1 MIEKLDG
8 TRETVLFR
16 EGFGIR
22 LYLNSE
28 PEDYPLH
35 WHTAAEVILPLDNLY
50 TVRVNDATYTL
61 HPGDILII
69 PPGELHEITAPE
81 TGERLI
87 MQFDLSLL
95 HSLKL
100 FDATL
105 HLLRPA
111 LHVPGESSS
120 TASSGLQT
128 LLLQLRDEYLGDA
141 PLKEAAAY
149 GLLIQFF
156 VQVGREIALE
166 GVRSRQAR
174 GTRLH
179 QQIDT
184 FLKVCR
190 YMNEHCTRELRVEE
204 LAELAG
210 YSKFHFTRL
219 FKSVIGMSY
228 YDYLIGQ
235 RIMRAELLLA
245 DPALSVT
252 EVAMRAGFGSLATF
266 NRAFKAYRQCTPTQ
280 YRELYV
286 NWQS

>member
-8 TRETVLFR
+8 TRETVQFR

-22 LYLNSE
+22 LYQNSE
-28 PEDYPLH
+28 PDDYPLH

-50 TVRVNDATYTL
+50 TVRVNDTSYTL

-69 PPGELHEITAPE
+69 PPGELHEITAPD
-81 TGERLI
+81 TGARLI

-111 LHVPGESSS
+111 FLVPGERTSE
-120 TASSGLQT
+120 ADCEPRT
-128 LLLQLRDEYLGDA
+128 LLLQLRDEYQGDA

-156 VQVGREIALE
+156 VQVGREIALN
-166 GVRSRQAR
+166 GARGRQAR
-174 GTRLH
+174 GSKMH

-219 FKSVIGMSY
+219 FKSYIGMSY
-228 YDYLIGQ
+228 YDYLTRQ

-266 NRAFKAYRQCTPTQ
+266 NRVFKSYRQCTPTQ